1 MFPWGNFTER
11 SLSLQPQI
19 WTVSGLSS
27 FISTNKLSL
36 SEVLS
41 IMVLF
46 HLLPYKD
53 FWRYG
58 MEEEFCHCSGEIPS
72 DSRLVAL
79 APHLLFCPQHQAL
92 AVCHN
97 PRISPNRVF
106 QGVTQWDHT
115 STGCFFGFNL
125 HLHSNHQGQIRPL
138 KITGGIPMPVNC
150 ARI

>member
-19 WTVSGLSS
+19 WIVSGLSS

-58 MEEEFCHCSGEIPS
+58 IEEE
-72 DSRLVAL
+72 
-79 APHLLFCPQHQAL
+79 FCPQHQAL

-138 KITGGIPMPVNC
+138 KITGGIPMPVNR